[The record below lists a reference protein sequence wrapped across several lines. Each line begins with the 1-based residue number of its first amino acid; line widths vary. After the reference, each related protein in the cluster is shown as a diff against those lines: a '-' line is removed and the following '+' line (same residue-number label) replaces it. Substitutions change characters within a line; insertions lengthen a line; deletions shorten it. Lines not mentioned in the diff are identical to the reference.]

1 MYLHRC
7 KDANLKIM
15 VLSPPCYESQNIQ
28 MQTLKA
34 IYVITLYNCEL
45 ALPTKE
51 NECVSMHSLG
61 SWHPH
66 VAISGQHAE
75 KQICDQITHILV
87 PQPVN
92 HQK

>member
-45 ALPTKE
+45 ALPTKKMNVFPCTLWE
-51 NECVSMHSLG
+51 AGTLMWQSQASMLKNKYVTKS
-61 SWHPH
+61 P
-66 VAISGQHAE
+66 
-75 KQICDQITHILV
+75 TY
-87 PQPVN
+87 
-92 HQK
+92 